1 MSIGALYAALA
12 FAIWGV
18 FPLFFAQLASMAP
31 LEILEHRIVWSL
43 VFVVIV
49 LAVRRQ
55 WAWLGRV
62 RRRPKILVAF
72 TVSALLLAV
81 NWLTYIGAVN
91 SGHVV
96 DASLGYFITPL
107 INVLLG
113 FTVLLERPRPLQWLA
128 VGTATAGVVW
138 LTVQGGSVP
147 WIALILAVSFGCYGL
162 MRKIAALGPLE
173 GLALETMLLAPFAA
187 GALLIAIALGHSQF
201 PQPAPITNFWLIAAG
216 PITAVPL
223 LLFAAGARRISLTTL
238 GLMQYIGPTL
248 QLAIGVWFFHE
259 PFGGPRLVGFAMIWL
274 ALGIYSL
281 EGWWYT
287 RRQDSLMTIPSEPAS

>member
-1 MSIGALYAALA
+1 MSLGAFYAALA

-43 VFVVIV
+43 VFVVAV
-49 LAVRRQ
+49 LAVRKQ
-55 WAWLGRV
+55 WAWIGRV
-62 RRRPKILVAF
+62 RRRPKIIVAF
-72 TVSALLLAV
+72 TVSALLLAI
-81 NWLTYIGAVN
+81 NWLTYIKAVN

-107 INVLLG
+107 VNVLLG
-113 FTVLLERPRPLQWLA
+113 FTVLLERPRRLQWLA
-128 VGTATAGVVW
+128 VGTAAGGVVW
-138 LTVQGGSVP
+138 LTVQGGQVP

-173 GLALETMLLAPFAA
+173 GLALETIILAPFAA
-187 GALLIAIALGHSQF
+187 AALLIAMALGQAQF
-201 PQPAPITNFWLIAAG
+201 PQPEPITNFWLVAAG

-248 QLAIGVWFFHE
+248 QLAFGVWFFHE
-259 PFGGPRLVGFAMIWL
+259 PFGGPRLVGFALIWL
-274 ALGIYSL
+274 ALAIYSV

-287 RRQDSLMTIPSEPAS
+287 RRQDALLTIPSEPVA